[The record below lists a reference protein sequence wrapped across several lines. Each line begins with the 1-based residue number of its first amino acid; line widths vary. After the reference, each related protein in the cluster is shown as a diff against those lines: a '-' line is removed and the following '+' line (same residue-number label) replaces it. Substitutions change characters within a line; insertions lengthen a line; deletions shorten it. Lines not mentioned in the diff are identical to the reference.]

1 MAIVPE
7 ISPKD
12 LEVSCL
18 GPARLESPLGLSS
31 SPDDGLPDYKT
42 DDTRIPLQVFLPRS
56 GAAQDEIAF
65 ECAGPRQMI
74 FFDPQN
80 TRAAIVTCGGLCPGI
95 NNVVQSIFLELYYRY
110 GVRRILGVR
119 YGYAGFDM
127 SAAQTPLEL
136 TPQRVDGLQ
145 HHGGSFLGSSRG
157 SIDPAIIVE
166 SCRRWKVNQLYAIG
180 GDGTL
185 KGAHAVAVEAQ
196 RQGYELAVIG
206 VPKTIDNDILYVYK
220 TFGFDTAVQAA
231 REVLTAAHN
240 EAEGAPNGVGLVKLM
255 GRDSGFI
262 ACHATL
268 ASMVVNFCLIPESPF
283 GLDGPGGLLEL
294 LEERLARRDHAV
306 IAVAEGAGLDLVE
319 SGEILRDKSGN
330 IAYSQMSKDIG
341 AFLRDRIKE
350 HFKGRGR
357 DVNVKYID
365 PSYVIRSVPADAG
378 DALFCNDL
386 GRAAV
391 HAAMA
396 GKTDMVV
403 GLWHNVLTHVPLS
416 VVTRG
421 KKKVPLESSL
431 WNSVLS
437 ATGQPGKIGT
447 ETK

>member
-1 MAIVPE
+1 MNKFME
-7 ISPKD
+7 KD
-12 LEVSCL
+12 LVGIIVGG
-18 GPARLESPLGLSS
+18 GPA
-31 SPDDGLPDYKT
+31 
-42 DDTRIPLQVFLPRS
+42 
-56 GAAQDEIAF
+56 
-65 ECAGPRQMI
+65 
-74 FFDPQN
+74 
-80 TRAAIVTCGGLCPGI
+80 PGI
-95 NNVVQSIFLELYYRY
+95 NGVIGAATIDAINHGKKVVGIVGGFKSLFEGNKEAIIPLTIER
-110 GVRRILGVR
+110 VSRIHT
-119 YGYAGFDM
+119 A
-127 SAAQTPLEL
+127 
-136 TPQRVDGLQ
+136 
-145 HHGGSFLGSSRG
+145 GGSILRTSRDKPDNAQSKFKHLLNTLKQSG
-157 SIDPAIIVE
+157 IKYLIT
-166 SCRRWKVNQLYAIG
+166 IG

-185 KGAHAVAVEAQ
+185 YMANWIEREA
-196 RQGYELAVIG
+196 RGLISIVHT
-206 VPKTIDNDILYVYK
+206 PKTIDNDILYVYK

-268 ASMVVNFCLIPESPF
+268 ASMVVNFCLIPEAPF
-283 GLDGPGGLLEL
+283 VLDGPGGLLEL
-294 LEERLARRDHAV
+294 LEKRLARRDHAV

-357 DVNVKYID
+357 EVNVKYID
-365 PSYVIRSVPADAG
+365 PSYVIRSVPAEAG

-403 GLWHNVLTHVPLS
+403 GLWHNVLTHVPLA

-437 ATGQPGKIGT
+437 ATGQPGKIGA
-447 ETK
+447 ETR